1 MRPVHLLI
9 GLIAAVPLH
18 AQGFLEYPLTFDGL
32 SYTVN
37 IDFVNLTSLF
47 MMGSRNYSVNLIPL
61 FGADYVA
68 VADDTCEDCELK
80 GYNATQSRLDGY
92 LENSTTNG
100 LARESNVSFF
110 SNGYTL
116 YGSPVKDAVCVPQWV
131 DKNYNSCFSKDPN
144 KHLDFM
150 LFNDYTP
157 TRNSISKFPADGV
170 MGLSSRLGSGYIS
183 FAEYLAKRKLIP
195 YESVSIRDFQLK
207 KGAKLAFGGYNTS

>member
-1 MRPVHLLI
+1 MRPIHLLI
-9 GLIAAVPLH
+9 SLLAAVPLY

-47 MMGSRNYSVNLIPL
+47 MMGSRNYSVNL
-61 FGADYVA
+61 FGADYVT

-100 LARESNVSFF
+100 LARESYVSFF

-116 YGSPVKDAVCVPQWV
+116 YGAPVKDAVC
-131 DKNYNSCFSKDPN
+131 
-144 KHLDFM
+144 
-150 LFNDYTP
+150 T
-157 TRNSISKFPADGV
+157 
-170 MGLSSRLGSGYIS
+170 
-183 FAEYLAKRKLIP
+183 
-195 YESVSIRDFQLK
+195 SVGR
-207 KGAKLAFGGYNTS
+207 